1 MFLTYGA
8 SFILIDFMD
17 QLAQALNLRV
27 KILDQLLVAWLGDK
41 SLLRATNLLGSRI
54 FLISNT
60 TTHRLDQYIVLS
72 TLTALGF
79 DGFVLT
85 ACTLTIFGTT
95 ISDVLLTVY
104 KFLFSQL

>member
-17 QLAQALNLRV
+17 QLAQAFNLRV
-27 KILDQLLVAWLGDK
+27 KILDQLLVAWLGDEP
-41 SLLRATNLLGSRI
+41 LLRATNLLGSRI
-54 FLISNT
+54 FLIST
-60 TTHRLDQYIVLS
+60 TTHSLDQYIVLS
-72 TLTALGF
+72 ALTALGF
-79 DGFVLT
+79 YGFVLT

-104 KFLFSQL
+104 